1 MLGEC
6 GPLIGAAKNCE
17 LTVITE
23 IYILLSAERILAE
36 EQRRF
41 PEWEPEPIDFDG
53 VRNKFAEQRELLNQT
68 DYAVCPSEIVRGDLE
83 REFKF
88 GEGRSAVVPYGV
100 DGGWLTA
107 TVWPVTGRVLFGGT
121 AGLRKGIHHLA
132 KASELLQG
140 RRRLYEFRI
149 AGEVTQRI
157 ARLRECRHLTFLGRV
172 PRDQVQA
179 EFASADVFVLPS
191 VAEGSAEATYEALAA
206 GLPVITTEAA
216 GSVVRHGIDGWVVP
230 ERDSVALAEAIE
242 RIIGDRH
249 LRATMS
255 LAARERARE
264 YTVERYGERLVA
276 ALQRFR
282 A

>member
-1 MLGEC
+1 
-6 GPLIGAAKNCE
+6 
-17 LTVITE
+17 
-23 IYILLSAERILAE
+23 
-36 EQRRF
+36 
-41 PEWEPEPIDFDG
+41 
-53 VRNKFAEQRELLNQT
+53 
-68 DYAVCPSEIVRGDLE
+68 
-83 REFKF
+83 
-88 GEGRSAVVPYGV
+88 
-100 DGGWLTA
+100 
-107 TVWPVTGRVLFGGT
+107 
-121 AGLRKGIHHLA
+121 
-132 KASELLQG
+132 
-140 RRRLYEFRI
+140 
-149 AGEVTQRI
+149 
-157 ARLRECRHLTFLGRV
+157 
-172 PRDQVQA
+172 
-179 EFASADVFVLPS
+179 VLPS